1 MDKKKIRIYATGFG
15 YLPSVFN
22 VTEKRLSY
30 LCQCDTLM
38 LESWKEKYFLQ
49 IPFVTRISDK
59 ETLLLHEDSINLT
72 ERFILLMFLYND
84 EGKIISSLSN
94 FLLEVTYFKST
105 FNSTNT

>member
-1 MDKKKIRIYATGFG
+1 
-15 YLPSVFN
+15 
-22 VTEKRLSY
+22 
-30 LCQCDTLM
+30 M

-49 IPFVTRISDK
+49 IPFVTRISNK
-59 ETLLLHEDSINLT
+59 ETLLLHEDSINLK

-105 FNSTNT
+105 LNSTNT